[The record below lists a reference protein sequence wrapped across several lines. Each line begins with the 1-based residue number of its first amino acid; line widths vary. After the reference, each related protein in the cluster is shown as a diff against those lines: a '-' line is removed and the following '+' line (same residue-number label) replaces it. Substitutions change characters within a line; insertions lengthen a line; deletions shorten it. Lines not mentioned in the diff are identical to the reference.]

1 MEEENATA
9 LHSLTGLVSRAQ
21 ALVAELLRL
30 SDRVPPSFVPEQQPK
45 YADVLFDFRYLKTTE
60 AHEERVE
67 SSAALLDLDD
77 EFRENNLPLVERFFT
92 LFDRIVRWHAD
103 FIRFLDDVDD
113 GVYIQHTLE
122 GILADADGKQLTV
135 EAAATFGL
143 ILVLLDERFDPLL
156 RERVVIA
163 YYRHKG
169 ASDIPNID
177 DVIALCRRTGYDR
190 LKPETRPKGY
200 PEEYFARF
208 ALPRR
213 FVESV
218 VGRLRLDDVYNQIGH
233 YPNPDHR
240 SAALAQQ
247 ASALYLV
254 LYFAPDLLHDGV
266 SVMREIVDKHYID
279 AFVVP
284 YGAGHLADLTHVWAN
299 YDAART
305 ALTNA
310 VTPRQVETHLT
321 KLEARMKPLAE
332 ELREYLADGV
342 LTEEFVLNNIDGLLD
357 ALREANV
364 SVRWLLLHGSAV
376 NPALRA
382 VFSRRAPG
390 PEAVIDVLLDT
401 AELEMH
407 MKVLYASLLEGKEG
421 RWERSKSEAASRVAE
436 LAEFYGGGALSRNVK
451 DDNLKSWFE
460 HIAKEVEKLRYDEPL
475 SAGRKVHQLV
485 DALVDVE
492 QFHQID
498 TNLQTKQYLHDIRE
512 HLQRMVKTVNV
523 AEFALNTLA
532 VVSDASYAWGVIGQ
546 HTEYLQERIRRD
558 STMVKKQRSLFLK
571 LKSILEMPLL
581 RISQHRSDDLYS
593 VTEYYSSELV
603 AYVRS
608 VLEVIPATMFEI
620 LNRIITVQ
628 TSQLKELPTR
638 LEKSQL
644 RDVAQLGERFQL
656 AEATHQVAV
665 FTQGI
670 LAMERTFMGVIELD
684 PKKLL
689 EDGIRKQLVQQISEA
704 FHKELVFTVKEV
716 GLLGGI
722 KTRDATVD
730 EFEAR
735 LAALAARLEGYRR
748 SFEYIQD
755 YVNIYGLRVWKEE
768 SSRIV
773 AYNVEQ
779 ECNTFLKRGHVQDWQ
794 SAHQSVSVPIPVFPP
809 TDAHSVNFT
818 GRLAREIL
826 RQTDA
831 RRASYVDAASGWF
844 DAGGGEIFG
853 IRTFALLR
861 DAVGVGGLAGLDRL
875 LSFMT
880 SRRLQTTIDLYR
892 EKMEGVAGDALAAL
906 DDELRPY
913 SGLPDAGSDAYA
925 ACAERCEAADL
936 FAEMREACEAV
947 GQTQLLRRQLLAEL
961 GASVGLDSHSL
972 ASTLSNA
979 NDAALS
985 DVRRR
990 LREGDASAEESQT
1003 LPELARHLVA
1013 AGFHDPTLQ
1022 IYVAAPAKAEWALLA
1037 FAFTLASLPL
1047 YRYDETVAALA
1058 PKKRGAAGDP
1068 TPTLVGLL
1076 TFLRQFHVSHVSTY
1090 LRLMG
1095 QYLRATVV
1103 ERSVS
1108 AASGARV
1115 EAGFGEETR
1124 TCVAWM
1130 EAFCKH
1136 ADVSRGELASYAPA
1150 YVLDNAFTR
1159 VGPA

>member
-1 MEEENATA
+1 MQTRDATE
-9 LHSLTGLVSRAQ
+9 GLPPRNISRI
-21 ALVAELLRL
+21 
-30 SDRVPPSFVPEQQPK
+30 RVT
-45 YADVLFDFRYLKTTE
+45 A
-60 AHEERVE
+60 
-67 SSAALLDLDD
+67 
-77 EFRENNLPLVERFFT
+77 
-92 LFDRIVRWHAD
+92 
-103 FIRFLDDVDD
+103 
-113 GVYIQHTLE
+113 
-122 GILADADGKQLTV
+122 TV
-135 EAAATFGL
+135 
-143 ILVLLDERFDPLL
+143 
-156 RERVVIA
+156 
-163 YYRHKG
+163 
-169 ASDIPNID
+169 
-177 DVIALCRRTGYDR
+177 
-190 LKPETRPKGY
+190 
-200 PEEYFARF
+200 
-208 ALPRR
+208 
-213 FVESV
+213 VESV

-233 YPNPDHR
+233 YPDPEHR

-266 SVMREIVDKHYID
+266 GVVREIVDKHYAD

-305 ALTNA
+305 ALANV
-310 VTPRQVETHLT
+310 VTPRQMETRLAA
-321 KLEARMKPLAE
+321 LEARMKPLAE
-332 ELREYLADGV
+332 ELGEYLADGV

-364 SVRWLLLHGSAV
+364 SARWLLLHGSAV

-390 PEAVIDVLLDT
+390 PEAVIDLLLDA

-407 MKVLYASLLEGKEG
+407 MKVLCASAARREGG
-421 RWERSKSEAASRVAE
+421 AVGAVQV
-436 LAEFYGGGALSRNVK
+436 GGGEPSGGARGVFRRRALSRNVK

-460 HIAKEVEKLRYDEPL
+460 HIAEEVEKLRYDEPL

-512 HLQRMVKTVNV
+512 HLQSMVKTVNV

-558 STMVKKQRSLFLK
+558 PTMVKKQRSLFLK

-593 VTEYYSSELV
+593 VTEYYSSELE

-638 LEKSQL
+638 LDKSQL

-689 EDGIRKQLVQQISEA
+689 EDGVRKQLAQQISEA

-768 SSRIV
+768 TFRVV

-779 ECNTFLKRGHVQDWQ
+779 ECNTFLTRGHVQDWQ
-794 SAHQSVSVPIPVFPP
+794 SSYQSVSAPIPVFAP

-831 RRASYVDAASGWF
+831 RRASYVGASSGWF
-844 DAGGGEIFG
+844 DAARREIFG
-853 IRTFALLR
+853 VRTFALLR

-875 LSFMT
+875 LSFMA
-880 SRRLQTTIDLYR
+880 SQRLRTAIHLYR
-892 EKMEGVAGDALAAL
+892 RKIEGVEGDALAEL
-906 DDELRPY
+906 DD
-913 SGLPDAGSDAYA
+913 A
-925 ACAERCEAADL
+925 
-936 FAEMREACEAV
+936 
-947 GQTQLLRRQLLAEL
+947 LRRIP
-961 GASVGLDSHSL
+961 GYP
-972 ASTLSNA
+972 STPRA
-979 NDAALS
+979 RTRRARNDA
-985 DVRRR
+985 RRR
-990 LREGDASAEESQT
+990 ISSRRCARRARRWDRCSWCADSSSRNSARASRRIR
-1003 LPELARHLVA
+1003 ARW
-1013 AGFHDPTLQ
+1013 P
-1022 IYVAAPAKAEWALLA
+1022 PR
-1037 FAFTLASLPL
+1037 S
-1047 YRYDETVAALA
+1047 
-1058 PKKRGAAGDP
+1058 P
-1068 TPTLVGLL
+1068 TPTTPRCPTLDGDFARA
-1076 TFLRQFHVSHVSTY
+1076 TRPRKRREPCRNSRGISSRRGSTIPRFRCTSPRPRRRSGPCWR
-1090 LRLMG
+1090 LRL
-1095 QYLRATVV
+1095 
-1103 ERSVS
+1103 RSRLCRCTGTTRRSPRSRQKTARRGIRRPRSWGCSRSFDSSTCRTS
-1108 AASGARV
+1108 ARIS
-1115 EAGFGEETR
+1115 
-1124 TCVAWM
+1124 
-1130 EAFCKH
+1130 
-1136 ADVSRGELASYAPA
+1136 D
-1150 YVLDNAFTR
+1150 
-1159 VGPA
+1159 